1 MIETNS
7 SDIPRAICTGEAQH
21 TLPREVSLGAHHLL
35 LKSDQSIE
43 LMRSRHDH
51 TQPEYVL
58 CLDAIETYRL
68 LMALHEAF
76 GQTSIP

>member
-1 MIETNS
+1 MKGTNPCVIRTDNAPPS
-7 SDIPRAICTGEAQH
+7 
-21 TLPREVSLGAHHLL
+21 LPREISLGAHHLL

-43 LMRSRHDH
+43 LMDAGHEH

-76 GQTSIP
+76 EQTNVP

>member
-1 MIETNS
+1 MKGTNRRV
-7 SDIPRAICTGEAQH
+7 IQTGDAQH
-21 TLPREVSLGAHHLL
+21 TCAREISLGAHHLL

-43 LMRSRHDH
+43 LMRSRQDH

-58 CLDAIETYRL
+58 CFDAIETYRL